1 MALTIIPWFIFY
13 EWSSLF
19 EMLVVLV
26 YVWDIWDIAHHLF
39 FISIILQD
47 LKLFKFKGPVTLLLL
62 DMFFPKEFDFYH
74 INMDG
79 VVVSLLNER

>member
-47 LKLFKFKGPVTLLLL
+47 LNLFKFKGPVVFPKRILLLSCKYEWRCC
-62 DMFFPKEFDFYH
+62 FIIK
-74 INMDG
+74 
-79 VVVSLLNER
+79 